1 MKEESKEIPTTE
13 FRSRKEWE
21 KWLKGN
27 HSAVLGIWLKFAKKD
42 SGIKTITYE
51 EAIEIALCYGWIDSQ
66 KKPLDAQYWLQK
78 FSPRGKKSIWSKIN
92 RTKAEELIASGKM
105 KSAGLKAIENARQN
119 GSWEKAYESQGRITV
134 PEDLKQAL
142 EKTKSESILRN
153 FGQRES
159 IRDIISNS

>member
-66 KKPLDAQYWLQK
+66 KNRWMHNIGCRSFLPEVRKA
-78 FSPRGKKSIWSKIN
+78 FGPRSI
-92 RTKAEELIASGKM
+92 
-105 KSAGLKAIENARQN
+105 
-119 GSWEKAYESQGRITV
+119 V
-134 PEDLKQAL
+134 
-142 EKTKSESILRN
+142 LRRKN
-153 FGQRES
+153 
-159 IRDIISNS
+159 

>member
-1 MKEESKEIPTTE
+1 
-13 FRSRKEWE
+13 
-21 KWLKGN
+21 
-27 HSAVLGIWLKFAKKD
+27 
-42 SGIKTITYE
+42 
-51 EAIEIALCYGWIDSQ
+51 
-66 KKPLDAQYWLQK
+66 
-78 FSPRGKKSIWSKIN
+78 
-92 RTKAEELIASGKM
+92 M

-142 EKTKSESILRN
+142 GKKQKSESILRN